1 MILDALYNNKID
13 VLTHPGD
20 KGPFDIEDIAKAC
33 ADTGTLMEINMK
45 HQHLTE
51 EEIRIAA
58 RCDVKFIIGSDAHVP
73 QAVGTFQGSLAR
85 ALAAGLDPARIVNI
99 EKKQK

>member
-1 MILDALYNNKID
+1 M
-13 VLTHPGD
+13 
-20 KGPFDIEDIAKAC
+20 EDIAKAC

-58 RCDVKFIIGSDAHVP
+58 RYDVKFIIGSDAHVP

-85 ALAAGLDPARIVNI
+85 ALAAGLDPDRIVNI